1 MKRAFSF
8 NYKIIKKGNKE
19 NDPSLRISATSL
31 RAIDRVK
38 ISPMIIHTSSRFSA
52 FFGIYLLTRPFL
64 HSFSI
69 HPVFSSTYSPVQTF
83 VCFLFFLLSSK
94 IKRSLIRSRRKAKK
108 KKKKKAEHS
117 AEFLGQLRYLFTE
130 ALALQLALHA

>member
-1 MKRAFSF
+1 MAIVKRAFSF

-19 NDPSLRISATSL
+19 NDPSLRIGATSL

-38 ISPMIIHTSSRFSA
+38 ISPMIIYNIFSRFSA

-108 KKKKKAEHS
+108 KKKRKRNIQLN
-117 AEFLGQLRYLFTE
+117 FLGS
-130 ALALQLALHA
+130 